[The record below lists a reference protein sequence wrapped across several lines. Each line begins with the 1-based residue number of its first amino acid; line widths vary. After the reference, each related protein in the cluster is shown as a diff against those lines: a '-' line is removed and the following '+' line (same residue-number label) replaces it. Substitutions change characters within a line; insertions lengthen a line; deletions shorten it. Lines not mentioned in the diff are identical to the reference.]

1 MPETRS
7 QVADGSPASTPL
19 ATNGIPGPPVHS
31 RILNLPC
38 MVEIFKGDT
47 AKVPVVTWLNQLKTY
62 FENENITDFAT
73 QLSEAK
79 RFTAED
85 GRLVICENN
94 DIRAAKSWKEFEEAF
109 LNLFSD
115 QTRENPFAALRTLMK
130 HKWKSSTESY
140 CKFEADLSVLGR
152 QLIRTA
158 EREYD
163 IQIPAQVVT
172 FLEAGVIYM
181 NLPEEAAR
189 RFENTYKKEVSITK
203 CMAKVRKRF
212 PKLEARSER
221 IKMVNYSHDKEGMGR
236 RESQEMRPKWAS
248 QRDTGDHGE
257 VARDESGKVCYK
269 CTKKG
274 HFANQCKNRPY
285 CNFCNIPGHS
295 YRDCRK
301 RKGQSRSYPEPG
313 SGRQGM
319 GKPSLHE
326 KGSKKGQVKRVSAN
340 DPPSVPQEE
349 FFLETTDTS
358 EDED

>member
-1 MPETRS
+1 
-7 QVADGSPASTPL
+7 
-19 ATNGIPGPPVHS
+19 
-31 RILNLPC
+31 
-38 MVEIFKGDT
+38 
-47 AKVPVVTWLNQLKTY
+47 
-62 FENENITDFAT
+62 
-73 QLSEAK
+73 
-79 RFTAED
+79 
-85 GRLVICENN
+85 
-94 DIRAAKSWKEFEEAF
+94 
-109 LNLFSD
+109 
-115 QTRENPFAALRTLMK
+115 
-130 HKWKSSTESY
+130 
-140 CKFEADLSVLGR
+140 
-152 QLIRTA
+152 
-158 EREYD
+158 
-163 IQIPAQVVT
+163 
-172 FLEAGVIYM
+172 M

-313 SGRQGM
+313 SGRQGT

-340 DPPSVPQEE
+340 DPSSCTCSTPFRFRLLQLLRGHPCPSGVPILVSSPGIP
-349 FFLETTDTS
+349 FGPCLPYRASNSPF
-358 EDED
+358 